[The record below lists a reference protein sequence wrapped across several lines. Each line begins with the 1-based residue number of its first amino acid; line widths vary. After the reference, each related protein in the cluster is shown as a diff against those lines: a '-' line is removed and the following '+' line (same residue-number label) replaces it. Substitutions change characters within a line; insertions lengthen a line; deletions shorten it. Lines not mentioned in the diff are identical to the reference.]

1 MVRQKKIDID
11 IVTTTKIQA
20 TIDGKKRTIR
30 LWRLPIPIPAIIRK
44 HLRSYFKD
52 AKNEALCETRTPE
65 EWVKFIGSFKMS
77 LEMRAWVTSVIW
89 FHYGGDDDSELY
101 MYCKSFGVLGNTTG
115 GRGKKELLAQL
126 DEMGIS
132 KVAND
137 LAADREKRRNLKLS
151 KILNWFKKGD
161 Y

>member
-1 MVRQKKIDID
+1 MVKKVDID

-20 TIDGKKRTIR
+20 TIDGKKRIVR
-30 LWRLPIPIPAIIRK
+30 LWRLPIPVPAIIKK

-52 AKNEALCETRTPE
+52 AKNEALCDTRTPE

-77 LEMRAWVTSVIW
+77 PDMRAWVTSVIW
-89 FHYGGDDDSELY
+89 FHYGGGGDCELY
-101 MYCKSFGVLGNTTG
+101 KYYKSFGVLGNTTG
-115 GRGKKELLAQL
+115 IRYKKELLAQL

-137 LAADREKRRNLKLS
+137 LAAEREKKRNLKLS
-151 KILNWFKKGD
+151 KILKWYRGGNKD
-161 Y
+161 E